1 MANSIRTATS
11 AATIVAVATP
21 PGQGGVGVVRLSGA
35 DAYPIA
41 KRLLQRKLK
50 PRTAHYSS
58 VIDAEG
64 EVLDQGIALY
74 FPGPNSF
81 TGEDVVE
88 FQGHG
93 SPILLKLIVDR
104 CVTLEAQHAKP
115 GEFSERAFLN
125 GKMDLA
131 QAEAIADLIESSTE
145 LAARAAMRSL
155 RGEFSKSIEHIRAQ
169 LVALRVFVE
178 ASFDFPEEEI
188 DFLEEH
194 DVLGRTKRVFEEFLA
209 LKKQAQRGTLL
220 RDAVRIVLM
229 GEPNA
234 GKSSLL
240 NALCRDD
247 RAIVSDLPGTTR
259 DLLDHAIQIKGFP
272 VVLTDTAGLRDN
284 ADSIEQE
291 GIKRARNALE
301 LADIT
306 LLCVDEQQ
314 TSQAKLKGLLDQE
327 VPEGLG
333 VLIVRTKADLTG
345 QAIGLV
351 GGEYGQE
358 IHISAKTG
366 EGIEALCDWIG
377 NLLGASDHSQGD
389 ILARQR
395 HLDALNRA
403 EQHLQQ
409 GMQAYEFDRAG
420 ELLAEELLLGANAL
434 GEITGTM
441 TSDDLLG
448 KIFGSFCIGK

>member
-1 MANSIRTATS
+1 MVIQTSNS
-11 AATIVAVATP
+11 TIVAVASP
-21 PGQGGVGVVRLSGA
+21 QGQGGIGIVRLSG
-35 DAYPIA
+35 DQSYPIA
-41 KRLLQRKLK
+41 KQLLGRILT
-50 PRTAHYSS
+50 PRTAHYCSAL
-58 VIDAEG
+58 DKG
-64 EVLDQGIALY
+64 GDTLDQGIALY
-74 FPGPNSF
+74 FPRPKSF
-81 TGEDVVE
+81 TGEEVVE

-93 SPILLKLIVDR
+93 SPVVLQLIVDR
-104 CVTLEAQHAKP
+104 CVALGAEHAKP

-125 GKMDLA
+125 GKLDLA

-155 RGEFSKSIEHIRAQ
+155 QGEFSKSVENIRAQ

-178 ASFDFPEEEI
+178 ASIDFPEEEI

-194 DVLGRTKRVFEEFLA
+194 DVLGRTKQVYSEFQEI
-209 LKKQAQRGTLL
+209 KRQVQRGTLL
-220 RDAVRIVLM
+220 RDAVRIVLI

-259 DLLDHAIQIKGFP
+259 DLLDHAIQIQGFP
-272 VVLTDTAGLRDN
+272 VVLTDTAGLREN
-284 ADSIEQE
+284 ADSIEKE
-291 GIKRARNALE
+291 GIRRARKATE
-301 LADIT
+301 LADIA

-314 TSQAKLKGLLDQE
+314 TSEQKLKQMVGQD
-327 VPEGLG
+327 VPDGLG
-333 VLIVRTKADLTG
+333 VLIVRTKADLS
-345 QAIGLV
+345 QRQIGL
-351 GGEYGQE
+351 
-358 IHISAKTG
+358 SAGAQGPELSLSAVTG
-366 EGIEALCDWIG
+366 EGIDELCDWIAK
-377 NLLGASDHSQGD
+377 LLGAEDLSQGQ

-403 EQHLQQ
+403 ERHLLQAMKVYEQQ
-409 GMQAYEFDRAG
+409 AAG

-434 GEITGTM
+434 GEITGKM

-448 KIFGSFCIGK
+448 EIFGSFCIGK